1 MSLHRGLAWGTA
13 ATPRRSSR
21 WSGVAPTPD
30 SGRASPLTLDDKR
43 AVTGA
48 QVSCGRSRCE
58 PAGIEVGQ
66 DRQGVRPLETDGS
79 TSGRISSAMEAFLQR
94 GPRRRTVDQGCN
106 QRPGRGS
113 THVRRAARDSD
124 PRQRRGSPLTP
135 SIERRNMSLLTVQ
148 KVLHGARSRSL
159 DPTSSRAFA
168 VSSRTTVRTWFSR
181 GAAR

>member
-94 GPRRRTVDQGCN
+94 GPECV
-106 QRPGRGS
+106 
-113 THVRRAARDSD
+113 
-124 PRQRRGSPLTP
+124 
-135 SIERRNMSLLTVQ
+135 
-148 KVLHGARSRSL
+148 
-159 DPTSSRAFA
+159 
-168 VSSRTTVRTWFSR
+168 
-181 GAAR
+181 